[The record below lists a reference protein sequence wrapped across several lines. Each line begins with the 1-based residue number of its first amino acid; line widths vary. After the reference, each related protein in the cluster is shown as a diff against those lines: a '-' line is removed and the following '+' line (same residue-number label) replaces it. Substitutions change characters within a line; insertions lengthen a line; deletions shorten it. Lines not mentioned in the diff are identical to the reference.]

1 MARVLGGDGLGVGDA
16 VLLLCF
22 AAMLPWN
29 VIGFWNA
36 AIGLAILCGSRDPLA
51 TVLPASRSPARGP
64 IRARV
69 AIVMPVHNEAPERV
83 LRHLQQTVAS
93 LDATGEGGRVRGL
106 PAERYQDPAIA
117 AAEAA
122 QFAHWR
128 QRAARPGRAALPAP
142 HDNHGHKTG
151 NLWAFLD
158 AHGPA
163 LRSHARARR
172 RQRHVGGGDR
182 AAGPAH
188 GGAARD
194 RHPAAADRRAAQR
207 QPVRAHLPVRHAA
220 RHAGALGRQRLVA
233 GRLRPLLGSQC
244 ADPRGPVHGP
254 LPACRC
260 CPGGRRWAAGCSAT
274 TRSRRR

>member
-1 MARVLGGDGLGVGDA
+1 MNAPEIGRIAWRHRGEPARLRRRRGVFLVLTLVTMLAAFAAMARVLGGDGLGVGDA

-51 TVLPASRSPARGP
+51 TVLPVIRSPARGP

-93 LDATGEGGRVRGL
+93 LDATGEGATFEVFL
-106 PAERYQDPAIA
+106 LSDSQDPAIA

-122 QFAHWR
+122 LFARWR
-128 QRAARPGRAALPAP
+128 QRAVLPGRL
-142 HDNHGHKTG
+142 HYRRRLDNHDHKTG

-158 AHGPA
+158 AHG
-163 LRSHARARR
+163 
-172 RQRHVGGGDR
+172 QRFDHMLVLD
-182 AAGPAH
+182 ADSVMS
-188 GGAARD
+188 GAAI
-194 RHPAAADRRAAQR
+194 
-207 QPVRAHLPVRHAA
+207 V
-220 RHAGALGRQRLVA
+220 RLV
-233 GRLRPLLGSQC
+233 RLMEGQPGS
-244 ADPRGPVHGP
+244 AS
-254 LPACRC
+254 
-260 CPGGRRWAAGCSAT
+260 CS
-274 TRSRRR
+274 S